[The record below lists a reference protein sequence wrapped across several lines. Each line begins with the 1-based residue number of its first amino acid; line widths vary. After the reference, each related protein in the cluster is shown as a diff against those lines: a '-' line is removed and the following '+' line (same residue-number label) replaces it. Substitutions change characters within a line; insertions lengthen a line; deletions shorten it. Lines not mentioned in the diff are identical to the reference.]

1 MYLTQKLKRIDNEE
15 NRERLLTAI
24 KNHSPISWAHINL
37 LGEYDFSEDRMQDTL
52 GVLAYQK
59 VASF

>member
-37 LGEYDFSEDRMQDTL
+37 LGEYDFSEDRMQDSL
-52 GVLAYQK
+52 GILAYQK
-59 VASF
+59 VTAV